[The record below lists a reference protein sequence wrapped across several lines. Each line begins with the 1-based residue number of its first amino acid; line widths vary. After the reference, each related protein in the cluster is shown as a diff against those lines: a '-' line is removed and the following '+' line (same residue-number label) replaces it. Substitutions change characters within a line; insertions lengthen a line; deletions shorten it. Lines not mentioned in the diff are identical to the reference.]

1 MKSNIE
7 YIDDESSFQEA
18 LSKLELAKK
27 LYIDLEFD
35 KNHFRYGFNLCL
47 MQVFDGEVCYLI
59 DPLGNLKIESIFP
72 VLENPEI
79 EKVCF
84 AFGEDIRLLHHIG
97 CKPKNVLDLAVVR
110 TLLNKPTLS
119 LSNSLV
125 EALGLEAQSSQQK
138 SNWFARPLTAEQ
150 IQYAAE
156 DVLDLPK
163 LRGVLMNELEK
174 MGRTEWMEQEQE
186 YFESEDWT
194 VGAEPEIVPFKD
206 RKQLTM
212 REWIRYSSI
221 MEYRDYLSSKLNRPS
236 YKVIDKNIFLDI
248 AKNPNKIENWK
259 NLKGV
264 HPKLRNDK
272 VQTKLDALL
281 KESEVIIK
289 EEKIS
294 KEQSSRPS
302 FTTEQK
308 MRNAQIR
315 QEIEHAKNTIFLP
328 IKELLK
334 KEYGEHIANYLLSN
348 RKIVGIVSGN
358 ISLLDYQK
366 QLLNHYKSQLNISN
380 AKYF

>member
-1 MKSNIE
+1 MDSNIK
-7 YIDDESSFQEA
+7 YIDDQSSFQEA
-18 LSKLELAKK
+18 LSKLELVKK

-59 DPLGNLKIESIFP
+59 DPLGNIKIESIFP
-72 VLENPEI
+72 ILENPEI

-97 CKPKNVLDLAVVR
+97 CRPKKVLDLAVVR

-138 SNWFARPLTAEQ
+138 SNWFARPLSAEQ

-163 LRGVLMNELEK
+163 LRDVLMDELEK
-174 MGRTEWMEQEQE
+174 IGRTEWMEQEQKL
-186 YFESEDWT
+186 FESEDWT

-212 REWIRYSSI
+212 HEWIRYSLI
-221 MEYRDYLSSKLNRPS
+221 MEYRDYLSSNLNRPS
-236 YKVIDKNIFLDI
+236 YKVIDKNSFLDI
-248 AKNPNKIENWK
+248 AKNPEKIHNWK

-272 VQTKLDALL
+272 VQTKLTELL
-281 KESEVIIK
+281 EEAEITIKKDKVKED
-289 EEKIS
+289 
-294 KEQSSRPS
+294 QSSRPTITS
-302 FTTEQK
+302 EQK
-308 MRNAQIR
+308 MRNDQLR
-315 QEIEHAKNTIFLP
+315 KETEHAKNTIFLP

-334 KEYGEHIANYLLSN
+334 KDYGEHFSNYLLSN

-358 ISLLDYQK
+358 INLLEYQK
-366 QLLNHYKSQLNISN
+366 KLLNHYKANLNISN
-380 AKYF
+380 SKYF

>member
-1 MKSNIE
+1 MNTPIE
-7 YIDDESSFQEA
+7 YIDDQGSFEKS
-18 LSKLELAKK
+18 LSKLVLANKI
-27 LYIDLEFD
+27 YIDLEFD

-47 MQVFDGEVCYLI
+47 MQVFDGETCFLI
-59 DPLGNLKIESIFP
+59 DPLGNLKISSIFP
-72 VLENPEI
+72 ILENPEI

-125 EALGLEAQSSQQK
+125 EELGLEAQSSQQK

-156 DVLDLPK
+156 DVLDLPQ
-163 LRGVLMNELEK
+163 LRKVLIDELEK
-174 MGRTEWMEQEQE
+174 AGRSEWMVQEKKQ
-186 YFESEDWT
+186 FESEDWSK
-194 VGAEPEIVPFKD
+194 GAEPEVVPFKD

-248 AKNPNKIENWK
+248 ARDPKYIERWK
-259 NLKGV
+259 DLKGV
-264 HPKLRNDK
+264 HPKLRNEK
-272 VQTKLDALL
+272 VQTKLYELID
-281 KESEVIIK
+281 ESEKVIK
-289 EEKIS
+289 EEKITVD
-294 KEQSSRPS
+294 QSSRPTIS
-302 FTTEQK
+302 REQK
-308 MRNAQIR
+308 MRNAQVR
-315 QEIEHAKNTIFLP
+315 QEVEHAKSTIFLP

-334 KEYGEHIANYLLSN
+334 KEYGEHLANYLLSN
-348 RKIVGIVSGN
+348 RKIVGIVSGS
-358 ISLLDYQK
+358 IQLLPYQK

-380 AKYF
+380 SKYF